1 MPFESKSKC
10 KSIGASLSAAHA
22 TRIDTDVMSVHVNAV
37 ATATK
42 FTNGS
47 TISMIGPIIGRN
59 YRYPSLLRS
68 GPLDKRLVSRP
79 IGIGYSMAEEMC
91 MVIGYDSFSEF
102 PGTPRPS
109 SGRAG
114 L

>member
-47 TISMIGPIIGRN
+47 TISCNAKKGEKKSHLNLLKSTRQLESTESIDLSALAGI
-59 YRYPSLLRS
+59 PSMHARHTQQWTSL
-68 GPLDKRLVSRP
+68 
-79 IGIGYSMAEEMC
+79 
-91 MVIGYDSFSEF
+91 F
-102 PGTPRPS
+102 
-109 SGRAG
+109 
-114 L
+114 

>member
-47 TISMIGPIIGRN
+47 TISMI
-59 YRYPSLLRS
+59 LAW
-68 GPLDKRLVSRP
+68 
-79 IGIGYSMAEEMC
+79 AEEKK
-91 MVIGYDSFSEF
+91 
-102 PGTPRPS
+102 
-109 SGRAG
+109 RAT
-114 L
+114 